1 MKINVDHYKMTIRT
15 LEGIA
20 RSIVFL
26 LIALFG
32 FGDFVFLVIFFP
44 DAFRHTYTILFA
56 ILFCLAGVSFA
67 ICLLCMQVHTYIID
81 ERGVYWKGMFTEE
94 LLRWDEMKD
103 YGKAYL
109 LGCYFS
115 ERKLPEEDKLDYGI
129 FTGWVI
135 LLKKARK
142 IPYTKGWFRKTVRGI
157 LEGFWLPLY
166 IQSLQDRRVTK
177 SRFITIP
184 WSPEIERHV
193 KMLERVRNKD
203 MMELIRK
210 EMDEEWQ

>member
-1 MKINVDHYKMTIRT
+1 MKISVDHYKMTIRT
-15 LEGIA
+15 LEGIV

-26 LIALFG
+26 LIVLFG
-32 FGDFVFLVIFFP
+32 LGVFVSTVISFP
-44 DAFRHTYTILFA
+44 DAFRHTYTILFV
-56 ILFCLAGVSFA
+56 ILFFLVAVSFA

-81 ERGVYWKGMFTEE
+81 ERGVYWKGLVMEE

-115 ERKLPEEDKLDYGI
+115 EQELPEEEKLDYGI
-129 FTGWVI
+129 FTGWVL

-142 IPYTKGWFRKTVRGI
+142 IPYTKGWFRKAVRVI
-157 LEGFWLPLY
+157 LEIIWLPLC
-166 IQSLQDRRVTK
+166 IQSQRNRRITK
-177 SRFITIP
+177 SRLITIP

-210 EMDEEWQ
+210 EMDEEW